1 MFTLSELID
10 VVFMTLGVGYIFVD
24 MFKRQIE
31 DYDPLHAQKFS
42 RSDLSF
48 ACLVTAPAVILH
60 ELMHKLVALFF
71 GLSATF
77 HAAYGWLAFG
87 VVMKWLNTGLVF
99 FVPGYVSISGMTT
112 PIESAAIAFAG
123 PATNGILYLIA
134 SYMVKT
140 HHKKSDHVYFW
151 ALTQRI
157 NGFLFLFNMIPFA
170 FFDGAKVFGGLWA
183 YFVG

>member
-1 MFTLSELID
+1 MFSLNELID

-24 MFKRQIE
+24 MFKRPIE
-31 DYDPLHAQKFS
+31 DYDPLHSHKFS
-42 RSDLSF
+42 RNDLWF

-60 ELMHKLVALFF
+60 ELMHKLVALYF

-87 VVMKWLNTGLVF
+87 IIMKWLNTGLVF
-99 FVPGYVSISGMTT
+99 FVPGYVSISGVAG
-112 PIESAAIAFAG
+112 PLQSAAIAFAG
-123 PATNGILYLIA
+123 PATNGILYLVA
-134 SYMVKT
+134 SYMVK
-140 HHKKSDHVYFW
+140 HNRKKSEHVYFW
-151 ALTQRI
+151 ALTKSI

-170 FFDGAKVFGGLWA
+170 IFDGAKVFGGLWL